1 MSRIAYVEKVPHN
14 GSVIIYG
21 NIGKRV
27 FIGYSIKE
35 ARSKY
40 ISYCKKWEEEDKKRE
55 EQIKF
60 FRETRGMSFSEK
72 VDYITNRNRRIK

>member
-1 MSRIAYVEKVPHN
+1 MSRITYVEKVPHN
-14 GSVIIYG
+14 NSVIIYG

-55 EQIKF
+55 ETIRKSLAIK
-60 FRETRGMSFSEK
+60 GMNIFERM
-72 VDYITNRNRRIK
+72 DYINQYNRTK